1 MANSVTIDHVFSNH
15 GLNNKIKKKKK
26 KKKKSKTDHIFEH
39 PWYHYTFSIIIAI
52 WKKLLDHEI
61 QIIKMA
67 VEFQRQ

>member
-15 GLNNKIKKKKK
+15 GLNNNIKKKKN
-26 KKKKSKTDHIFEH
+26 SNTDHIFEH

-61 QIIKMA
+61 QIIKMG